1 MNYYMH
7 LNGRIGDI
15 LESIAPDRKDKLV
28 LYPFGQQGIL
38 VKQILNWRY
47 GIKEAFILDEGLSK
61 INKEIKSLDYLKEI
75 DCTQYIFLITSDNLV
90 YWDQIRRNLKEYVKD
105 KNIID
110 LYYNRPFRYNIPR
123 VASLEMAAREIY
135 EKQIDGAVAEAGVYK
150 GEFACFINEFF
161 PDRPIYL
168 FDTFEGFSSKDIVKE
183 HQEGYTLKNSGYYG
197 DTSEEI
203 VLQKMKYR
211 SNVIIKK
218 GYFPDTARGLDETY
232 CFVSLDMDLY
242 QPILAGLE
250 YFFPRLVQGGY
261 IFIHDCN
268 IDHFMY
274 RGARKA
280 LLEFVQKVK
289 IGYVMLP
296 DDRTAVITK

>member
-1 MNYYMH
+1 MDYYMY
-7 LNGRIGDI
+7 LNKVIEQIVDGITADK
-15 LESIAPDRKDKLV
+15 KDKLV
-28 LYPFGQQGIL
+28 LYPFGQQGML

-47 GIKEAFILDEGLSK
+47 GIKEAFILDAFLCEK
-61 INKEIKSLDYLKEI
+61 NNDIKALDYLREI
-75 DCTQYIFLITSDNLV
+75 DTTQYVFLITSDNLD
-90 YWDQIRRNLKEYVKD
+90 YWDQIRRNLKKYVKE

-110 LYYNRPFRYNIPR
+110 LFYDKPFRYNTPR

-135 EKQIDGAVAEAGVYK
+135 EKQIDGAVAEAGCYK
-150 GEFACFINEFF
+150 GEFARFINEFF

-183 HQEGYTLKNSGYYG
+183 RQEGYTLRNSGHFG

-203 VLQKMKYR
+203 VLQKMPYR
-211 SNVIIKK
+211 SNVIVKK
-218 GYFPDTARGLDETY
+218 GWFPDTAIGLDEKY

-250 YFFPRLVQGGY
+250 YFFPRLSLGGY
-261 IFIHDCN
+261 IFVHDCN
-268 IDHFMY
+268 IGNSYY
-274 RGARKA
+274 RGARQA
-280 LLEFVQKVK
+280 LLEFIQKVK

-296 DDRTAVITK
+296 DNRTAVITK